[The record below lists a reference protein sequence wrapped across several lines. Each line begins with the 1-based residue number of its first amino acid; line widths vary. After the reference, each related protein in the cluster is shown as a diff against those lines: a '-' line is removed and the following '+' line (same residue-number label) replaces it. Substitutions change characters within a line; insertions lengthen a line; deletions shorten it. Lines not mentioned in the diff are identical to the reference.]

1 MLSLLSFALSMTKE
15 QLYAYGEREIDAP
28 TMEAI
33 DGFMEERKAG
43 KPIAYIVGTKE
54 FYSDLFSVNA
64 SVLIPRPE
72 TEELVDE
79 ALASVPRKADVRS
92 VLDMGTGS
100 GVIGILLAKHLPSAT
115 IDCVDCS
122 RNALETARRNASF
135 HGVAGRTRF
144 LCADL
149 FGALKETQKYD
160 LIVANLP
167 YVPLKEWNL
176 LERDV
181 KEFEP
186 PGALKGGDDG
196 LDIYRRFLADIA
208 DHVNP
213 GGKVAC
219 ETAGRFQSDVVR
231 KELEKRGFCVTIKK
245 DLSHKERI
253 VVGSWTNW
261 L

>member
-1 MLSLLSFALSMTKE
+1 MTKE

-28 TMEAI
+28 TMAAI
-33 DGFMEERKAG
+33 DGFMEERKTG

-54 FYSDLFSVNA
+54 FYSDLFYVDA

-79 ALASVPRKADVRS
+79 ALASAKASVRS
-92 VLDMGTGS
+92 ALDMGTGS

-122 RNALETARRNASF
+122 RKALETARRNASF

-149 FGALKETQKYD
+149 FGALKKTQRYD

-167 YVPLKEWNL
+167 YVPLAEWDL

-181 KEFEP
+181 KTFEP

-196 LDIYRRFLADIA
+196 LDIYRRFLADVANHI
-208 DHVNP
+208 NP
-213 GGKVAC
+213 GGRVFC
-219 ETAGRFQSDVVR
+219 ETAGRLQSDVVR
-231 KELEKRGFCVTIKK
+231 KELEKCGFCVTIKK